1 MTVRSYRDVTVYRP
15 FPGEAPVD
23 IVGADA
29 PLDDVRIAKLN
40 GDAAERRIAG
50 AYRLAPVEADRF
62 EIVALAVY
70 PAYRGVGIGRWL
82 LGHALGIAESRGGR
96 LVDAK
101 GPAGFLV
108 PAGFERHNC
117 GFRIVLTPE

>member
-15 FPGEAPVD
+15 FPGEVPVD
-23 IVGADA
+23 LVGADA
-29 PLDDVRIAKLN
+29 PLDDVRIAKLD
-40 GDAAERRIAG
+40 GDSAERRIAG
-50 AYRLAPVEADRF
+50 AYRLAQVEADRF

-82 LGHALGIAESRGGR
+82 LGHAVGIAESRGGR
-96 LVDAK
+96 IVDAK

-108 PAGFERHNC
+108 HAGFERHNC
-117 GFRIVLTPE
+117 GFRLVLTPE